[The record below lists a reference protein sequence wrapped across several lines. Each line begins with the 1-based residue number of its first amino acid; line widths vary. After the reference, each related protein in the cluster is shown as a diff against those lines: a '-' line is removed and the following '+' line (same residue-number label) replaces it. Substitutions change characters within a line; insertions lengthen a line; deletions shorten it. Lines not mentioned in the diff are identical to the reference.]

1 MIYSLNGKLLYADH
15 ISAVIECGGVGY
27 RFIASSK
34 TLASLPAKGN
44 NAFVYTYMNFK
55 QDGVDLIGFYDEKE
69 LEAFKLIISV
79 NGVGPKL
86 GVAILSEFT
95 VDQLYLYIASG
106 DSKSISKASGVGSK
120 SAQRIVLELK
130 DKISSGDVGEIS
142 NDVVAVSESIGNGS
156 AADAIAALVQFGYT
170 RSEASLAVG
179 KCDKT
184 KPTEDIIKQALKLL
198 STIY

>member
-1 MIYSLNGKLLYADH
+1 VIYSLNGKLLFSDH

-34 TLASLPAKGN
+34 TLAQLPPNGN

-55 QDGVDLIGFYDEKE
+55 QDGVDLIGFYDERE

-106 DSKSISKASGVGSK
+106 DAKAISKAPGVGSK

-130 DKISSGDVGEIS
+130 DKISSGGIGDFS
-142 NDVVAVSESIGNGS
+142 NEVSTVAHSTDTS
-156 AADAIAALVQFGYT
+156 AAKDAIAALVQFGYSQ
-170 RSEASLAVG
+170 SEASLAVG
-179 KCDKT
+179 KCDKS
-184 KPTEDIIKQALKLL
+184 KPCEDIIREALKLL
-198 STIY
+198 STVY

>member
-1 MIYSLNGKLLYADH
+1 MIYSLNGKLLFSDH

-27 RFIASSK
+27 KFLASAK
-34 TLASLPAKGN
+34 TLAALPPKGN

-55 QDGVDLIGFYDEKE
+55 QDGVDLIGFYDERE
-69 LEAFKLIISV
+69 MEAFKLIISV

-106 DSKSISKASGVGSK
+106 DAKAISKAPGVGAK

-130 DKISSGDVGEIS
+130 DKVSSGSSVEIS
-142 NDVVAVSESIGNGS
+142 NDVSIVAHSSDS
-156 AADAIAALVQFGYT
+156 TAAKDAIAALVQFGYSQ
-170 RSEASLAVG
+170 SEASLAVG

-184 KPTEDIIKQALKLL
+184 KPCEDIIREALKLL

>member
-1 MIYSLNGKLLYADH
+1 MIYSLNGRLVYKDH
-15 ISAVIECGGVGY
+15 LSAVIECSGVGY
-27 RFIASSK
+27 RFIASLK
-34 TLASLPAKGN
+34 TLASLPEKGS

-55 QDGVDLIGFYDEKE
+55 QDGVDLIGFADERE
-69 LEAFKLIISV
+69 LDAFKLIVSV

-106 DSKSISKASGVGSK
+106 DSKSISRASGVGSK

-130 DKISSGDVGEIS
+130 DKIVSGDVGELGG
-142 NDVVAVSESIGNGS
+142 DVAAVQS
-156 AADAIAALVQFGYT
+156 ADSSLSARDAIAALVQFGYSQ
-170 RSEASLAVG
+170 SEAAAAVG

-184 KPTEDIIKQALKLL
+184 LPTDQIIKQALKLL
-198 STIY
+198 STII

>member
-1 MIYSLNGKLLYADH
+1 MIYSLNGKLLFADH

-34 TLASLPAKGN
+34 TLAALPGKGED
-44 NAFVYTYMNFK
+44 AFVYTFMNFK
-55 QDGVDLIGFYDEKE
+55 QDGVDLIGFSDERE

-79 NGVGPKL
+79 NGVGPRL

-106 DSKSISKASGVGSK
+106 DSKAISKASGVGAK

-130 DKISSGDVGEIS
+130 DKISSGDMGDLNGDIAAV
-142 NDVVAVSESIGNGS
+142 NDAVSSGS
-156 AADAIAALVQFGYT
+156 SADAVAALVQFGYS
-170 RSEASLAVG
+170 RSEASQAVA

-184 KPTEDIIKQALKLL
+184 KTTEDIIKQALKLL
-198 STIY
+198 SAIY

>member
-1 MIYSLNGKLLYADH
+1 MIYSLNGKLLFSDH

-34 TLASLPAKGN
+34 TLAALPSKGN
-44 NAFVYTYMNFK
+44 NAFVFTYMNFK
-55 QDGVDLIGFYDEKE
+55 QDGVDLIGFYDERE

-106 DSKSISKASGVGSK
+106 DSKAISKAPGVGSK

-130 DKISSGDVGEIS
+130 DKISSGGVGDISSDVS
-142 NDVVAVSESIGNGS
+142 SVAHSSDTS
-156 AADAIAALVQFGYT
+156 AAKDAVAALVQFGYSQ
-170 RSEASLAVG
+170 SEASLAVG

-184 KPTEDIIKQALKLL
+184 RPAEDIIKQALKLL

>member
-1 MIYSLNGKLLYADH
+1 MIYSLNGKLLFTDH

-34 TLASLPAKGN
+34 TLAALPPKGN
-44 NAFVYTYMNFK
+44 HAFVYTYMNFK
-55 QDGVDLIGFYDEKE
+55 QDGVDLIGFYDERE

-106 DSKSISKASGVGSK
+106 DAKAISRASGVGSK

-130 DKISSGDVGEIS
+130 DKISSGDIGDIS
-142 NDVVAVSESIGNGS
+142 DEVSVAAHSSDTG
-156 AADAIAALVQFGYT
+156 AAKDAIAALIQFGYSQ
-170 RSEASLAVG
+170 SEASLAVG

-184 KPTEDIIKQALKLL
+184 KSAEDIIKQALKLL

>member
-1 MIYSLNGKLLYADH
+1 MIYSLNGKLIYADH
-15 ISAVIECGGVGY
+15 FSAAIECGGVGF

-34 TLASLPAKGN
+34 TLASLPGKGS

-55 QDGVDLIGFYDEKE
+55 QDGVDLIGFADERE

-106 DSKSISKASGVGSK
+106 DSKAISKASGVGSK

-130 DKISSGDVGEIS
+130 DKIASGDVGEIS
-142 NDVVAVSESIGNGS
+142 EDVAVVNDAGGTT
-156 AADAIAALVQFGYT
+156 AAKDAIAALVQFGYSQ
-170 RSEASLAVG
+170 SEASLAVG
-179 KCDKT
+179 KCDKNA
-184 KPTEDIIKQALKLL
+184 PAEDIIKQALKLL
-198 STIY
+198 STIV